1 MSTKPHAAGH
11 LGELFLDTDDAT
23 VMLDGRVVVSWSQG
37 ATDLFGIARDDALAI
52 GATPLA
58 EHLDA
63 LLGVPADGLAVRLPL
78 SPYGVMEVRHRMV
91 GAHDLLLLRDVS
103 AEVRR
108 SEGLRAMSR
117 LSQGLLAGDAP
128 GVAGVLQTVAGAAKT
143 MTGAAYSTVM
153 LLRPGSTTEISNFVY
168 DAPRHLFPQ
177 RMPRF
182 VGLLAVPIATRQS
195 VRLSDIAGHPAGVG
209 LPGRHPTIGPLCAVP
224 LLAAGEVLGLLAI
237 ARPAGAREFDPVDEE
252 LMVDLAAHATVAYR
266 WAQGVEREEARL
278 RTRAEVLSAA
288 RHDIRSPLAAGKG
301 YSTMLRKA
309 GDRMTPEQFKQA
321 LEGLDSSFE
330 RVDHMAQQLLAD
342 EQLEVVGAEPVW
354 STVDVGELLSS
365 IRRDYEVMTER
376 ADAVVVE
383 FAADAPGELWAD
395 ALMVREVLDNLIGNA
410 LKHGSVD
417 GTVTVTVRPEG
428 AMARID
434 VRDTGTGIAEQDQGA
449 LFERWS
455 RTAQTRASGTQG
467 FGLGLSIVKRMV
479 TAHGGAVGVSSRL
492 GEGAT
497 FWVTLPA
504 PAAQPDGSA

>member
-1 MSTKPHAAGH
+1 MSTKPIAAGA

-23 VMLDGRVVVSWSQG
+23 VMLDAGTVVAWSQG
-37 ATDLFGIARDDALAI
+37 ATDLFGIARADALAP
-52 GATPLA
+52 GAAPLA
-58 EHLDA
+58 EHLDT
-63 LLGVPADGLAVRLPL
+63 LLDLPADGVAVRLPL
-78 SPYGVMEVRHRMV
+78 APYGVMEVRHRMV
-91 GAHDLLLLRDVS
+91 GAHDLFLLRDVG

-143 MTGAAYSTVM
+143 MSGAAYSTLM
-153 LLRPGSTTEISNFVY
+153 LLRPGSTTEISHFVY

-182 VGLLAVPIATRQS
+182 VGLLAVPITTRQS
-195 VRLSDIAGHPAGVG
+195 VRLADIAGHPGGVG
-209 LPGRHPTIGPLCAVP
+209 LPGPHPTIGPLCAVP
-224 LLAAGEVLGLLAI
+224 LIAAGEVLGLLAI
-237 ARPAGAREFDPVDEE
+237 ARAAGAREFDPVDED

-266 WAQGVEREEARL
+266 WAQGVEREEARM

-301 YSTMLRKA
+301 YAAMLGKA
-309 GDRMTPEQFKQA
+309 ADRMTPEQFQQA
-321 LEGLDSSFE
+321 LEGLNSSFD

-342 EQLEVVGAEPVW
+342 EQLEVVGVAPVW
-354 STVDVGELLSS
+354 STVDLTELLDDV
-365 IRRDYEVMTER
+365 RCDYQVMTGR
-376 ADAVVVE
+376 ADAVVIE
-383 FAADAPGELWAD
+383 FAADAPLTLSAD
-395 ALMVREVLDNLIGNA
+395 LLMVREILDNLIGNA
-410 LKHGSVD
+410 LKHGGD

-428 AMARID
+428 AMARLD
-434 VRDTGTGIAEQDQGA
+434 VRDTGAGIAETNHAA
-449 LFERWS
+449 LFERWT
-455 RTAQTRASGTQG
+455 RTAETRASGTHG

-497 FWVTLPA
+497 FWVTFPV
-504 PAAQPDGSA
+504 PVAQPEGSA